1 MSTTSAD
8 LPAFAG
14 RHIGPRDE
22 DIATMLSVV
31 GRTSLDDLLDA
42 AVPDGI
48 RALEALDIEPAAS
61 EAAVV
66 AELREVAAR
75 NRRVTSMIGLGYYG
89 THTPAVIARNVLEN
103 PAWYTAYTPYQ
114 PEISQGRL
122 EALLNFADLLA
133 LTLLTPPGEWGADIA
148 VGTPSASACRWA
160 SAARTPPTWPAATA
174 FKRSMPGPPGRRRR
188 STPWASPAY
197 RLALQTREQHIR
209 REKATSNICTAQV
222 LLAVM
227 ASMYAVYHGPRACER
242 IARGVHAHRR
252 GPRRGPTAGR
262 RGGRGAFF
270 DTLRVHVPGRARAV
284 VARRWQPAS
293 TCAASTPTPSAQ
305 LDETTGRA
313 DLCTCG
319 QGLRRAAPEQVALDA
334 ATRSGVGPG
343 PPAPHQRLPHPPGV
357 QHPPQR
363 DEMLRYLR
371 ACPTRTWRWTAG

>member
-122 EALLNFADLLA
+122 EALLNFQTVVSDLTGLPIAGASLLDEATAAAEAMTLMRRSSKAPADAVLLVDTEVFPQTLGVVRTRAVPLQIPVVVADLSGVTSTEGLRDAAGGAEVFGVLVQYPAMDGILHDLSALTAAAHEVGALVTASADLLA
-133 LTLLTPPGEWGADIA
+133 LTLATPPGEWGADVA
-148 VGTPSASACRWA
+148 VGTSQR
-160 SAARTPPTWPAATA
+160 
-174 FKRSMPGPPGRRRR
+174 F
-188 STPWASPAY
+188 
-197 RLALQTREQHIR
+197 
-209 REKATSNICTAQV
+209 
-222 LLAVM
+222 
-227 ASMYAVYHGPRACER
+227 
-242 IARGVHAHRR
+242 GVAM
-252 GPRRGPTAGR
+252 GF
-262 RGGRGAFF
+262 GG
-270 DTLRVHVPGRARAV
+270 
-284 VARRWQPAS
+284 
-293 TCAASTPTPSAQ
+293 
-305 LDETTGRA
+305 
-313 DLCTCG
+313 
-319 QGLRRAAPEQVALDA
+319 
-334 ATRSGVGPG
+334 
-343 PPAPHQRLPHPPGV
+343 
-357 QHPPQR
+357 
-363 DEMLRYLR
+363 
-371 ACPTRTWRWTAG
+371 